1 MPVRHILVS
10 NSWCYIKYYNGTLS
24 LYLIVTSQS
33 TKFLLISCIPYIE
46 LDRSSVDMEHKRMD
60 LNTQGNYILLLKFT
74 SQIMLHECSF
84 FQYHHH
90 QPKQVWIE
98 LGVLFGQPSQC
109 YFQKR
114 FRARP
119 TEGWKD
125 GGSTIPAPQN
135 FNMRML
141 NVKSLCK

>member
-1 MPVRHILVS
+1 MLHKH
-10 NSWCYIKYYNGTLS
+10 YKGTLS
-24 LYLIVTSQS
+24 LYVIATSQS
-33 TKFLLISCIPYIE
+33 TKFLLTSCISYIE
-46 LDRSSVDMEHKRMD
+46 LDRSSVGMEHKRMN
-60 LNTQGNYILLLKFT
+60 LNTQGNDILLLKFT
-74 SQIMLHECSF
+74 SQMTLHECSF

-90 QPKQVWIE
+90 QPKLVWTE

-114 FRARP
+114 FCARL

-125 GGSTIPAPQN
+125 GGSAIPAPQN

-141 NVKSLCK
+141 NVRSLCK